1 MTPTHSRCKVAIMN
15 PDMVLLYESIFRC
28 PGELLFLETIL
39 PIPHHNSGLGKKV
52 MSVVCGK
59 RVDLDKD
66 RPMPQFRSHSPAC
79 RS

>member
-15 PDMVLLYESIFRC
+15 SDMVLLYESIFRC

-52 MSVVCGK
+52 MSVVCLGPYVI
-59 RVDLDKD
+59 RHVCIG
-66 RPMPQFRSHSPAC
+66 SC
-79 RS
+79 

>member
-15 PDMVLLYESIFRC
+15 SDMVLLYESIFRC

-52 MSVVCGK
+52 MSVVCDAGNSSQQK
-59 RVDLDKD
+59 
-66 RPMPQFRSHSPAC
+66 
-79 RS
+79 